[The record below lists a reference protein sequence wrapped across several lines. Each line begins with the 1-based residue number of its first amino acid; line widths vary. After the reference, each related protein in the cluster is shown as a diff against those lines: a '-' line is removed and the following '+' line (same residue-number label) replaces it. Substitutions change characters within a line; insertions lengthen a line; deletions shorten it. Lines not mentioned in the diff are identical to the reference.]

1 MRATLRGGCIDG
13 EDATLEARQNQTVYP
28 CAENCALRGVPARDL
43 KRAQLNLH
51 YASSRRRLP
60 DPAGWSGCP
69 STGAV
74 GALPEVVL
82 PRRPVGSLA
91 IWPAATTMSLTSLF
105 PDGVVERQGS
115 W

>member
-1 MRATLRGGCIDG
+1 MNQRRRGDQGIAFRAWVGNVKMRATLRDGCIDG

-51 YASSRRRLP
+51 YASSGRRLP

-82 PRRPVGSLA
+82 PRRPVGLQA
-91 IWPAATTMSLTSLF
+91 I
-105 PDGVVERQGS
+105 
-115 W
+115 